1 MDFNLFQEIKQSL
14 EDAIK
19 FESNEKEL
27 LLGYDYCV
35 NNCKNCKNCI
45 DIIKNEP
52 NCIVKCIRFGTL
64 ENKIKGKE

>member
-1 MDFNLFQEIKQSL
+1 MNFNLFQEIKQSL

-19 FESNEKEL
+19 FESNEL

-35 NNCKNCKNCI
+35 NHCKNCMNCV

-52 NCIVKCIRFGTL
+52 NCIVKCIRFGAL
-64 ENKIKGKE
+64 KNKIKEVDNK